1 MKMPPRS
8 VPEPT
13 LRIGQGGYLGELR
26 GMYFDPNR
34 GKYFP
39 NIPSGSGSVSTTP
52 RLPLAAEAPVAQRG
66 RGSNGLKAP
75 NPATDPSSASGLEV
89 GLDPLASSA
98 GRGTLRKDGR
108 ERGERRPVSLLRSR
122 IRPRCRHDRYVDLGG
137 LACHQR

>member
-13 LRIGQGGYLGELR
+13 LRIGQGGYLGDLR
-26 GMYFDPNR
+26 GMYFDPIR

-52 RLPLAAEAPVAQRG
+52 RLPFAAEAPVAQRG

-89 GLDPLASSA
+89 RLDPSASSA
-98 GRGTLRKDGR
+98 GRGILRMNGR
-108 ERGERRPVSLLRSR
+108 DRGERRPAPLVRSR
-122 IRPRCRHDRYVDLGG
+122 IGPGGRHDK
-137 LACHQR
+137 